1 MNTALNFINQNYVE
15 NKQPTFNNFGV
26 TNKTINNKLRKE
38 TANSSFTNK
47 LESPASE
54 KMQSISALKDK
65 SNHSDIDRK
74 LIVLNISNE
83 IKSNEVN
90 LQNIF
95 KISKNENFLINCS
108 QMSTKK
114 VPYLE
119 NNKDMSTNR
128 TILTIQSPNNLNLSS
143 SKRDYLNTDYIKKNN
158 DMIKSRSATRILTT
172 RPHELIKVNSDN
184 KDKVIR
190 SYREDIFILPEHEI
204 LDKGKIDF
212 TEYYFIKLKKTCS
225 NWYFLIGRDMEI
237 KLVKFPLEIE
247 KIEYKLE
254 ESTILRESYSPSE
267 NVTDI
272 TQAQLPPCQIVT
284 YNTQAPLC
292 EIINGKNSES
302 VKERYTNDNKDI
314 LKESITNHLVQKPE
328 KSSKIMNKEDNH
340 ILNEIQREENVTPRE
355 EHIIENKPENRRLV
369 SDYKFS
375 SLDSGGYFSTNIK
388 PAWEIKLKNTVK
400 INDFKNNDPQTL
412 MKDIMKKIRLN
423 NIGKSEEHN
432 KRNSVEPNKK
442 DIVFNLPLSH
452 QDASKLKGT
461 FIDNLFRR

>member
-1 MNTALNFINQNYVE
+1 M
-15 NKQPTFNNFGV
+15 
-26 TNKTINNKLRKE
+26 
-38 TANSSFTNK
+38 
-47 LESPASE
+47 
-54 KMQSISALKDK
+54 
-65 SNHSDIDRK
+65 
-74 LIVLNISNE
+74 
-83 IKSNEVN
+83 
-90 LQNIF
+90 
-95 KISKNENFLINCS
+95 
-108 QMSTKK
+108 
-114 VPYLE
+114 
-119 NNKDMSTNR
+119 
-128 TILTIQSPNNLNLSS
+128 
-143 SKRDYLNTDYIKKNN
+143 
-158 DMIKSRSATRILTT
+158 
-172 RPHELIKVNSDN
+172 
-184 KDKVIR
+184 
-190 SYREDIFILPEHEI
+190 
-204 LDKGKIDF
+204 
-212 TEYYFIKLKKTCS
+212 
-225 NWYFLIGRDMEI
+225 
-237 KLVKFPLEIE
+237 
-247 KIEYKLE
+247 
-254 ESTILRESYSPSE
+254 
-267 NVTDI
+267 
-272 TQAQLPPCQIVT
+272 
-284 YNTQAPLC
+284 
-292 EIINGKNSES
+292 
-302 VKERYTNDNKDI
+302 KERYTNDNKDI